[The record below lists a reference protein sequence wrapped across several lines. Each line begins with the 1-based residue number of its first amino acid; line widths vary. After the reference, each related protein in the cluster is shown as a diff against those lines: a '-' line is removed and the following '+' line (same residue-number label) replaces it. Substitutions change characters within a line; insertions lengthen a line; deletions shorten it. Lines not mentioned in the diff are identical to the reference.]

1 MICPARADAFRQ
13 HDAPQRTGKESAPA
27 AGIFLFF
34 TDKATKRIRLRE
46 KTEERKVGYY
56 HMKKNISY
64 KKYEIMWKTIYSIR
78 KIISIKNY

>member
-1 MICPARADAFRQ
+1 MCSGKPRS
-13 HDAPQRTGKESAPA
+13 PEGSENNPRTWPE
-27 AGIFLFF
+27 IFLFF
-34 TDKATKRIRLRE
+34 TDKATKQIRTRE
-46 KTEERKVGYY
+46 KTEERKAEYC

>member
-1 MICPARADAFRQ
+1 MRSGKPRS
-13 HDAPQRTGKESAPA
+13 PEGSENNPRTWQ
-27 AGIFLFF
+27 GIFLFF
-34 TDKATKRIRLRE
+34 TDKATKRIRLCE
-46 KTEERKVGYY
+46 KTEERKAEYC

>member
-1 MICPARADAFRQ
+1 MLRSEGSETKRLTLPDN
-13 HDAPQRTGKESAPA
+13 SL
-27 AGIFLFF
+27 FL

-46 KTEERKVGYY
+46 KTEERKAEYC

-64 KKYEIMWKTIYSIR
+64 KKYEIMRKTIYSIR

>member
-1 MICPARADAFRQ
+1 MRSGKPRS
-13 HDAPQRTGKESAPA
+13 PEGLENNPRTWP
-27 AGIFLFF
+27 GIFLFF
-34 TDKATKRIRLRE
+34 TDKATKQIRPRE
-46 KTEERKVGYY
+46 KTEEWKVGYC

>member
-1 MICPARADAFRQ
+1 MRSGKPRS
-13 HDAPQRTGKESAPA
+13 PEGSEKNPRTWP
-27 AGIFLFF
+27 GIFLFF

-46 KTEERKVGYY
+46 KTEERKAEYC

-64 KKYEIMWKTIYSIR
+64 KEYEIMQIVIYSIR